1 MRTQED
7 AVTAKRTSRRV
18 RLVRSIRELGS
29 YSAIVL
35 MLPGGTLIA
44 LSLWMLRHRTWLA
57 ARARRGLATLLA
69 FAVGL
74 IFPR

>member
-1 MRTQED
+1 MT
-7 AVTAKRTSRRV
+7 TGTSWTV
-18 RLVRSIRELGS
+18 RLARPIRELRS
-29 YSAIVL
+29 YAAIVL
-35 MLPGGTLIA
+35 ILPGGSLIA

-57 ARARRGLATLLA
+57 ARARRGLAALLA